1 VGRSHGAPDDSNVV
15 KTGVAHRIDDMAELA
30 ARRRSPDVWD
40 RRGDVL
46 FLTDFREGLGPFHSE
61 FSGDGGGIALV
72 TGHSRQGAY
81 SIRLR
86 PGQADDMF
94 AYLHLA
100 FPFQDP
106 SPVGFEFSFS
116 VAEWTAQVR
125 VEIVWYDG
133 ANERTGLVIYDH
145 ENKELRYYREPAT
158 ETVLD
163 PHVDLN
169 ECFRP
174 EHSLKLVV
182 DMATNQYV
190 RFMLDDRTY
199 GVFDYPVDEVP
210 DPRAPYWYFVIWHF
224 GVALHNPD
232 CYIDNVIVT
241 QNEPV

>member
-1 VGRSHGAPDDSNVV
+1 MPHGAPDDSDVV
-15 KTGVAHRIDDMAELA
+15 KTGVVHRLDDLAEA
-30 ARRRSPDVWD
+30 VARRGSPNVWD

-46 FLTDFREGLGPFHSE
+46 FLTDFREGLGPFHTA

-86 PGQADDMF
+86 AGSDDDHY

-106 SPVGFEFSFS
+106 SPVGLEFSFS
-116 VAEWTAQVR
+116 VAEWTEHVR
-125 VEIVWYDG
+125 AEIVWYDG
-133 ANERTGLVIYDH
+133 TNERVGLVAYNHTAHQLWYWIH
-145 ENKELRYYREPAT
+145 PGEWAFLERT
-158 ETVLD
+158 IT
-163 PHVDLN
+163 LN
-169 ECFRP
+169 ECLRP
-174 EHSLKLVV
+174 EHTLKLVV
-182 DMATNQYV
+182 DMATGEYA

-199 GVFDYPVDEVP
+199 AVFKYPVHVVP
-210 DPRAPYWYFVIWHF
+210 DTRAPYWYFAIWQF
-224 GVALHNPD
+224 GVAGHNPD